1 MILKRKLCGENNVAK
16 EERGFAEKSKLNW
29 GTRMDLKII
38 NSNNKVFDGN
48 CDDNIKQYKKALK
61 DPNLSEKQKKTLLNL
76 IDKEKLAA
84 GKMTEEKYILKYPK
98 AAKKKY
104 RK

>member
-16 EERGFAEKSKLNW
+16 EEREFAEKSKLNW

-38 NSNNKVFDGN
+38 NRNNKMFDGN

-76 IDKEKLAA
+76 IDKEKIAA
-84 GKMTEEKYILKYPK
+84 GKMTEEKYISKYPK